1 MWDHYRK
8 TFKGIQV
15 VIWLVAIGVYVF
27 FGRQWQQAAIFFVFM
42 QISAV
47 MGAVWAARL
56 SAMSQRRAGGLVKT
70 ATR

>member
-1 MWDHYRK
+1 MWEHYKK

-15 VIWLVAIGVYVF
+15 VIWLVAIAVYVF
-27 FGRQWQQAAIFFVFM
+27 FGRQWQQAATFFVFM

-56 SAMSQRRAGGLVKT
+56 SAMSQRRSGGLVKA